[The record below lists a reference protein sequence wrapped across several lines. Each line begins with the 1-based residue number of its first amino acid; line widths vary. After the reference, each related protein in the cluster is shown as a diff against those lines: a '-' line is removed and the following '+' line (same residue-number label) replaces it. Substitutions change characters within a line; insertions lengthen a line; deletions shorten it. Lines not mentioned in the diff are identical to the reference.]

1 MKSRTG
7 KSFSLFSSGNIA
19 FVIVVCAAYA
29 SAATA
34 LIYSRRS
41 LRAWEVA
48 ALIAAGLA
56 YLFVGTY
63 GFTICRRSG
72 SLLAAAAYF
81 IVQLSIASIL
91 ILLRGSSGEL
101 SLILLPLAGQ
111 TALLLPL
118 RAMIP
123 VCVLIYVTLVM
134 PLLLRS
140 QWVDAIAIALVYGTG
155 IVFVVVFTR
164 VAASEREA
172 RTKLANANRQL
183 RDHAS
188 QVEELATTKERNRLA
203 REIHDSLGHYL
214 TVVNVQIAAAQ
225 TLLAHDPPRALV
237 HLSKA
242 QLLTPQ
248 GLAEVRHSVAALR
261 ASPTESRPLPEA
273 LAKLAE
279 QWNAAGL
286 GAKLA
291 ISGTIRPLTPQ
302 TNLTLYRAT
311 QEALTNV

>member
-41 LRAWEVA
+41 LPAWEVA

-81 IVQLSIASIL
+81 IVQLSLASVL

-118 RAMIP
+118 RAMIRR
-123 VCVLIYVTLVM
+123 CSRLYVSLVM
-134 PLLLRS
+134 PLLVRLR
-140 QWVDAIAIALVYGTG
+140 WADAL
-155 IVFVVVFTR
+155 
-164 VAASEREA
+164 
-172 RTKLANANRQL
+172 
-183 RDHAS
+183 
-188 QVEELATTKERNRLA
+188 
-203 REIHDSLGHYL
+203 
-214 TVVNVQIAAAQ
+214 
-225 TLLAHDPPRALV
+225 
-237 HLSKA
+237 
-242 QLLTPQ
+242 
-248 GLAEVRHSVAALR
+248 
-261 ASPTESRPLPEA
+261 
-273 LAKLAE
+273 
-279 QWNAAGL
+279 
-286 GAKLA
+286 
-291 ISGTIRPLTPQ
+291 
-302 TNLTLYRAT
+302 
-311 QEALTNV
+311 